1 MIYSTTRRALVGRN
15 VIKCGR
21 AFVAILIRPWEII
34 PEFLARLLIQF
45 TCEKFSLFITFHSL
59 EHLTDK

>member
-45 TCEKFSLFITFHSL
+45 T
-59 EHLTDK
+59 